1 VTISAE
7 PGSEPVD
14 EEAPAVVVVG
24 RTIGGILLVVIG
36 GAVALAGAFWYFI
49 VPWFGWATEGFWYAM
64 ADWADLGGLAV
75 GVVGLLLLIVGGA
88 LVQRARKKRFE
99 PFIEVSQG

>member
-1 VTISAE
+1 MTISAG

-36 GAVALAGAFWYFI
+36 GALALAGAFWYFI
-49 VPWFGWATEGFWYAM
+49 VPWFGWAMEGFWYAM
-64 ADWADLGGLAV
+64 ADWADLGGMAV
-75 GVVGLLLLIVGGA
+75 GVIGLVLLIVGGA
-88 LVQRARKKRFE
+88 LVQRARKKRFDA
-99 PFIEVSQG
+99 FIDVSQS